1 MKSSYI
7 LVNAEIAP
15 EVFVKVVDAK
25 NRLSAGKCKTT
36 NEALSQAKLSRS
48 AFYKYKNH
56 VFAYDE
62 IKNETMATLSFTLDD
77 VAGVLSDILIVLASC
92 GASIMTINQTV
103 PINGIANVTITL
115 RMKQMEKDLRV
126 LVQDFLKLDG
136 VNKADILAMN

>member
-7 LVNAEIAP
+7 LVDTKIAP
-15 EVFVKVVDAK
+15 DVFVKVVDAK

-48 AFYKYKNH
+48 AFYKYKNY

-62 IKNETMATLSFTLDD
+62 IKNESMATLALVMDD
-77 VAGVLSDILIVLASC
+77 VAGILSDILIVIASY
-92 GASIMTINQTV
+92 GANIMTINQSV
-103 PINGIANVTITL
+103 PINGIANVIITL
-115 RMKQMEKDLRV
+115 RMDNMDLDLRT
-126 LVQDFLKLDG
+126 LLQNLLKIDG